1 MKIIYKF
8 LATGLLCSCLNTTVI
23 AQSSS
28 TDGTLSGI
36 NQMGESEIKIIQ
48 DHWGEFG
55 EMGDQLGKLGE
66 NFGKAI
72 ETAQAAQDLYNALK
86 ALDNNECVPD
96 LTTDASAM
104 MPSGCDEEG
113 ACNACYEKAVTSL
126 NHVRKNLARMSC
138 LRINTKTYVESA
150 IAFGDNVSGIHG
162 AMGLA
167 WQNERKGIKA
177 GYEKFKKT
185 YDTKYI
191 EMMESLETAL
201 KEINQCEAQFGMR
214 DWYQKA
220 GFIYFEMMK
229 ERYKRTD

>member
-1 MKIIYKF
+1 MKKIYK
-8 LATGLLCSCLNTTVI
+8 LLIASIVFCSLHTTVN
-23 AQSSS
+23 AQE
-28 TDGTLSGI
+28 T
-36 NQMGESEIKIIQ
+36 NQMSEAEIEGLREGTNNLDLAQKGGLELLELLGNVLKAVNSAGE
-48 DHWGEFG
+48 
-55 EMGDQLGKLGE
+55 
-66 NFGKAI
+66 
-72 ETAQAAQDLYNALK
+72 LYDAMT

-150 IAFGDNVSGIHG
+150 IAFGDDVSGIHG

-167 WQNERKGIKA
+167 WQNERKGIQA

-191 EMMESLETAL
+191 EMMQSLEAGL
-201 KEINQCEAQFGMR
+201 KEINRCEAQFGMK

>member
-1 MKIIYKF
+1 MKKFYK
-8 LATGLLCSCLNTTVI
+8 LLIASIVFCNLHTVVN
-23 AQSSS
+23 AQE
-28 TDGTLSGI
+28 TDPMSEAEIGALREETNNLDLGQKGALELLEHFGNIMKAVNSA
-36 NQMGESEIKIIQ
+36 GE
-48 DHWGEFG
+48 
-55 EMGDQLGKLGE
+55 
-66 NFGKAI
+66 
-72 ETAQAAQDLYNALK
+72 LYDAMK

-96 LTTDASAM
+96 LTTDAGAM
-104 MPSGCDEEG
+104 MPSGCDDEA
-113 ACNACYEKAVTSL
+113 ACNACYEKAVTNL

-138 LRINTKTYVESA
+138 LRVNTKTYVESA
-150 IAFGDNVSGIHG
+150 IAFGDDVSGIHG

-167 WQNERKGIKA
+167 WQNEKVGIKA
-177 GYEKFKKT
+177 SYEKFKKT

-201 KEINQCEAQFGMR
+201 KEINQCEAEFGLK

>member
-1 MKIIYKF
+1 M
-8 LATGLLCSCLNTTVI
+8 N
-23 AQSSS
+23 
-28 TDGTLSGI
+28 
-36 NQMGESEIKIIQ
+36 
-48 DHWGEFG
+48 
-55 EMGDQLGKLGE
+55 
-66 NFGKAI
+66 
-72 ETAQAAQDLYNALK
+72 

-104 MPSGCDEEG
+104 MPSGCDEED
-113 ACNACYEKAVTSL
+113 ACSDCYEKAISRM
-126 NHVRKNLARMSC
+126 NNVRKNLARMSC
-138 LRINTKTYVESA
+138 LRINTKKYVESA
-150 IAFGDNVSGIHG
+150 IAFGDNVSCIHG

-191 EMMESLETAL
+191 EMMESLETGL
-201 KEINQCEAQFGMR
+201 KEINRCEAEFGMK